1 MYHINAFPYKN
12 TRNRYRRKPWLR
24 MITEAE
30 REVLGK
36 QHYRVCGGHSA
47 AKICLWTK
55 KSLRGEGVCYKQQF
69 YGIQSHRCL
78 QLTPAL
84 PYCTHNCVFCWR
96 TTNYG
101 LPDGKT
107 VWDEPEDIVLEAV
120 EAQRQL
126 LSGFGGLPGVDKGKL
141 AEAKNPNQAAISL
154 SGEPTLYPK
163 LGRLLEVFHG
173 RGFTTFLVSNG
184 TNPFALKKL
193 SPLPTQLYVSLV
205 APDRETYRRVC
216 NPTFSD
222 GWERVQESLSLF
234 PSLPTKTVVRLT
246 LVRGLNM
253 MDAVGYGRLISA
265 AEPEFVEAKAFMFLG
280 GSRQRLERDNMPSHE
295 EVRAFAEEISNAC
308 GYRIADEKEDSRV
321 VLLGR

>member
-1 MYHINAFPYKN
+1 
-12 TRNRYRRKPWLR
+12 

-36 QHYRVCGGHSA
+36 QHYRVCGNHSA

-69 YGIQSHRCL
+69 YGILSPRCL

-101 LPDGKT
+101 LPDEKT
-107 VWDEPEDIVLEAV
+107 VWDEPEEIVEEAIQ
-120 EAQRQL
+120 AQRQL

-141 AEAKNPNQAAISL
+141 AEGKTPNQAAISL

-163 LGRLLEVFHG
+163 LGGLLEALHG

-184 TNPFALKKL
+184 TNPDALKKL

-205 APDRETYRRVC
+205 APDKETYRRVC

-222 GWERVQESLSLF
+222 GWEKVQETLSLF
-234 PSLPTKTVVRLT
+234 PSFGTKTVVRLT
-246 LVRGLNM
+246 LVKGLNM
-253 MDAVGYGRLISA
+253 EDAEGYGRLIA
-265 AEPEFVEAKAFMFLG
+265 GAEPDFVEAKAFMFLG

-295 EVRAFAEEISNAC
+295 EVKTFAEKISDTS

-321 VLLGR
+321 VLLKR